1 MPNPVVTHP
10 TKAELE
16 QELAEARTQ
25 QELEGDQGQARLRL
39 HRLVHDDIDWWYEK
53 AKWLVEFGDS
63 RTDQVK
69 ATMIK
74 MVWDKIAP
82 DLKSIGRGS
91 GGGRVAAMV
100 KFGFKKGETTAD
112 GEQTPGET
120 RVGVGV
126 KVDR

>member
-1 MPNPVVTHP
+1 MSSRVQSQP
-10 TKAELE
+10 TNAELE

-25 QELEGDQGQARLRL
+25 QELEGDQGQARLKL
-39 HRLVHDDIDWWYEK
+39 HRLVHDDIDWWYAQ
-53 AKWLVEFGDS
+53 AKHLVQFGDS

-100 KFGFKKGETTAD
+100 KFGFKKGETGAD
-112 GEQTPGET
+112 GAQTPDET